1 VTQFYPRIARTRAP
15 ANKTYAAERTVWHGP
30 KARKYNERLDRTEAR
45 RLMDLFD
52 LRDWQV
58 KKTDSGRHASGGA
71 TYHGTRTI
79 TFGKNAPWWMMLHE
93 IAHAL
98 STHADGHNDVYR
110 RNYIHVVR
118 VVLGDWWANRLVVA
132 FREHDL
138 PVAEMLDIEVAS
150 Q

>member
-1 VTQFYPRIARTRAP
+1 MTQFYPRIARRRAP
-15 ANKTYAAERTVWHGP
+15 GNKTYEAERTVWNGP
-30 KARKYNERLDRTEAR
+30 KARKYNERLDRVEAK
-45 RLMDLFD
+45 RLMEMFD

-71 TYHGTRTI
+71 TYHTTRTI

-98 STHADGHNDVYR
+98 STHDDGHNDVYR
-110 RNYIHVVR
+110 RNYIYVVR

-132 FREHDL
+132 FRDHNL
-138 PVAEMLDIEVAS
+138 PVAEMLDINVSS